1 MNTMENKRVLWDI
14 ICEMNILRE
23 GHDKQLIMNLFEHYI
38 DVVNIKPIQSVQ
50 EKNKHFL
57 SLIIPIIN
65 ILPVTDKELVSSR
78 ESFFE
83 DRIQTIQEDKTP
95 PLHNIF
101 DPIDV
106 HAELVYIKNI
116 LKQILEKLE

>member
-1 MNTMENKRVLWDI
+1 MNTLENKRVLWDI
-14 ICEMNILRE
+14 ICEMDILRN
-23 GHDKQLIMNLFEHYI
+23 GHDKQRILNLFEHYI
-38 DVVNIKPIQSVQ
+38 DIVNTKHIQSIQ
-50 EKNKHFL
+50 EKNKYFL

-65 ILPVTDKELVSSR
+65 KLPLANKEQVSSR

-83 DRIQTIQEDKTP
+83 ERIQTIQEDKTP

-106 HAELVYIKNI
+106 HAELVSIKNT

>member
-1 MNTMENKRVLWDI
+1 MYDIVNT
-14 ICEMNILRE
+14 
-23 GHDKQLIMNLFEHYI
+23 
-38 DVVNIKPIQSVQ
+38 KPIQSIQ
-50 EKNKHFL
+50 EKNKYFL

-65 ILPVTDKELVSSR
+65 ILPLANKEQVSSR

-83 DRIQTIQEDKTP
+83 ERIQTIQEDKTP

-106 HAELVYIKNI
+106 HAELVSIKNT

>member
-1 MNTMENKRVLWDI
+1 MNTLENKRVLWDI
-14 ICEMNILRE
+14 ICEMDILRN
-23 GHDKQLIMNLFEHYI
+23 GHDKQLILNLFEHYI
-38 DVVNIKPIQSVQ
+38 DIVNTKPIQSIQ
-50 EKNKHFL
+50 EKNKYFL

-65 ILPVTDKELVSSR
+65 KLPLANKEQVSSR

-83 DRIQTIQEDKTP
+83 ERIQTIQEDKTP

-106 HAELVYIKNI
+106 HAELVSIKNT
-116 LKQILEKLE
+116 LKKILEKLE

>member
-1 MNTMENKRVLWDI
+1 MNTLENKRVLWDI
-14 ICEMNILRE
+14 ICEMDILRN
-23 GHDKQLIMNLFEHYI
+23 GHDKQLILNLFEHYI
-38 DVVNIKPIQSVQ
+38 NIVNTKPIQSIQ
-50 EKNKHFL
+50 EKNKYFL

-65 ILPVTDKELVSSR
+65 ILPLANKEQVSSR

-83 DRIQTIQEDKTP
+83 ERIQTIQEDKTP

-106 HAELVYIKNI
+106 HAELVSIKNT
-116 LKQILEKLE
+116 LKKILEKLE

>member
-1 MNTMENKRVLWDI
+1 MNTLENKRVLWDI
-14 ICEMNILRE
+14 ICEMDILRN
-23 GHDKQLIMNLFEHYI
+23 GHDKQLILNLFEHYI
-38 DVVNIKPIQSVQ
+38 DIVNTKPIQSIQ
-50 EKNKHFL
+50 EKNKYFL

-65 ILPVTDKELVSSR
+65 ILPLANKEQVSSR

-83 DRIQTIQEDKTP
+83 ERIQTIQEDKTP

-106 HAELVYIKNI
+106 HAELVSIKNT
-116 LKQILEKLE
+116 LKKILEKLE